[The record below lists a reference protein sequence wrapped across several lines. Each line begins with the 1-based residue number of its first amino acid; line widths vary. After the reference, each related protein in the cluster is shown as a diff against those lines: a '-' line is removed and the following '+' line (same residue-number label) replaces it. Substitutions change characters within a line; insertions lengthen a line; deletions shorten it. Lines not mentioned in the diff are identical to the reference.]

1 MRTVKRSTVFLGLC
15 SLAAASAVLVSSARA
30 DVVTEKGAS
39 ILVFPKVIAN
49 GEQDTI
55 IQITNITNNMVHAR
69 CFYVDSQLPPGCEI
83 EDARVGCIPSWSE
96 TDFSIWLTKQQPT
109 HWLVSRGRPVDPTDN
124 FQLNMTW
131 GTDNQFDTWVMTPFD
146 GAGIDPGAV
155 PPVPEGFTGELKCI
169 QVMADGTPI
178 GANSLKGEATIE
190 DLTGQNTGDV
200 SKYNAIGIQGTE
212 AAAATCG
219 DPTQDC
225 ILQLNNPR
233 GTTDGEYNACPET
246 LILNHF
252 ADVGTDPVTGD
263 DVRTQLTLVPCSE
276 NFETQT
282 PSHVVVQFL
291 VYNEFES
298 RFSTSTTVTCWK
310 NTFLTDID
318 SPNNPDQSVF
328 SATVLGSTVAQ
339 TRMNPADPTDGTFN
353 GAVIGVSETVRFG
366 SGPLA
371 TRTAHNIHTEGDRF
385 TGTDGGAFDQII
397 LPRLF

>member
-1 MRTVKRSTVFLGLC
+1 MRTVKWNAFLSGLC
-15 SLAAASAVLVSSARA
+15 GFAVVLGVLAASAHA

-39 ILVFPKVIAN
+39 ILIFPKVIAN

-109 HWLVSRGRPVDPTDN
+109 HWLVSAGRPVDPTDD
-124 FQLNMTW
+124 FAYVVKPAMR
-131 GTDNQFDTWVMTPFD
+131 PYD

-190 DLTGQNTGDV
+190 DITGLNPGDV

-233 GTTDGEYNACPET
+233 GTTDGEYNACPQT
-246 LILNHF
+246 LVLNHF
-252 ADVGTDPVTGD
+252 ADVGEEPVTGD

-353 GAVIGVSETVRFG
+353 GAVIGVSETIRSE
-366 SGPLA
+366 SGVYT
-371 TRTAHNIHTEGDRF
+371 TRTAHTIHTEGDRF

>member
-1 MRTVKRSTVFLGLC
+1 MRTVKWNAFLSGLC
-15 SLAAASAVLVSSARA
+15 GFAVALGVLAASAHA

-39 ILVFPKVIAN
+39 ILVFPKVVYAD
-49 GEQDTI
+49 GQDTI
-55 IQITNITNNMVHAR
+55 IQIANIANNMVHAR
-69 CFYVDSQLPPGCEI
+69 CFYVNSQLPPGCEI
-83 EDARVGCIPSWSE
+83 EDPRVGCTPSWDE

-109 HWLVSRGRPVDPTDN
+109 HWLVSAGRPVDPSDN
-124 FQLNMTW
+124 FQYIS
-131 GTDNQFDTWVMTPFD
+131 TPTKPYN
-146 GAGIDPGAV
+146 GAGIDPGSI
-155 PPVPEGFTGELKCI
+155 PPVPSGFTGELKCI

-190 DLTGQNTGDV
+190 DNNPAADV

-225 ILQLNNPR
+225 VLQLNNPR
-233 GTTDGEYNACPET
+233 GTTDGEYNACPQT
-246 LILNHF
+246 LVLNHF

-263 DVRTQLTLVPCSE
+263 DLRVQLTLVPCSE

-310 NTFLTDID
+310 NTYLTDID
-318 SPNNPDQSVF
+318 SPNNPDLSVF
-328 SATVLGSTVAQ
+328 SAATLGSTVAQ

-353 GAVIGVSETVRFG
+353 GAVIGVAETIRTG
-366 SGPLA
+366 SGYPA
-371 TRTAHNIHTEGDRF
+371 RTAHAIHTEGDRF
-385 TGTDGGAFDQII
+385 TGTDGGAFDTII